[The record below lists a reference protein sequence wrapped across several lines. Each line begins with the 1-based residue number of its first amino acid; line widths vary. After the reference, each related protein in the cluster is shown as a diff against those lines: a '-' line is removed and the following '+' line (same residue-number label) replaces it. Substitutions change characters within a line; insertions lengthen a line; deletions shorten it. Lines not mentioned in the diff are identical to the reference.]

1 MGRKIRKIAVS
12 ELADIEINIIMDKYT
27 ELITANETK
36 SAPYRAVLRHKLL
49 FLIHLIITRC
59 KASKDN
65 IIQLNSDRLQD
76 VLGNEYDY
84 MLATLQNMGI
94 ITIGESYLVGEY
106 CRPISLNDWNIK
118 EEILPNEK
126 VIEYLKKWEKLK
138 LKAKKDIANNVDT
151 KIDFVDGKP
160 QIQLIKKGENV
171 LSREE
176 MDFRTKYEESLSCL
190 RLKVEKSE
198 AQEFINTLFTN
209 FDNHSYHYYSNMIQT
224 FDVNNLKIYSID
236 AQNRIYHYLTSLP
249 KELKPLFNI
258 KYQLDI
264 ANSHPLLFSK
274 YLINVYRNE
283 IGYETLKIIYNIKR
297 EEYIKNLHKVTELFC
312 NKLNTNNLR
321 VPIDILRYIYVCS
334 KGMMWDDFAAIFDE
348 FTRDEVKVK
357 AFKEIFYPKQDF
369 TEHTAFGKKFIEL
382 YPNVYQA
389 IRELKKSTKLPL
401 LMMKFESRLMRE
413 ILNVCYGQGWK
424 VIHIHDAI
432 IVLDIEANFSVE
444 PIQIKHIINDIYRR
458 YLLHPTIHCELN

>member
-27 ELITANETK
+27 ELITANEAK

-190 RLKVEKSE
+190 RLKVGKSE

-209 FDNHSYHYYSNMIQT
+209 FDNHSYHYYSNMVQT
-224 FDVNNLKIYSID
+224 FDVNNLKI
-236 AQNRIYHYLTSLP
+236 
-249 KELKPLFNI
+249 
-258 KYQLDI
+258 
-264 ANSHPLLFSK
+264 
-274 YLINVYRNE
+274 
-283 IGYETLKIIYNIKR
+283 
-297 EEYIKNLHKVTELFC
+297 
-312 NKLNTNNLR
+312 
-321 VPIDILRYIYVCS
+321 
-334 KGMMWDDFAAIFDE
+334 
-348 FTRDEVKVK
+348 
-357 AFKEIFYPKQDF
+357 
-369 TEHTAFGKKFIEL
+369 
-382 YPNVYQA
+382 
-389 IRELKKSTKLPL
+389 
-401 LMMKFESRLMRE
+401 
-413 ILNVCYGQGWK
+413 
-424 VIHIHDAI
+424 
-432 IVLDIEANFSVE
+432 
-444 PIQIKHIINDIYRR
+444 
-458 YLLHPTIHCELN
+458 

>member
-12 ELADIEINIIMDKYT
+12 ELADIEINSIMDKYT

-94 ITIGESYLVGEY
+94 ITIGESYMVGEY

-126 VIEYLKKWEKLK
+126 VIEYLKKWEKLNS
-138 LKAKKDIANNVDT
+138 KAKKDITNDFDT
-151 KIDFVDGKP
+151 EIDFVDGKP
-160 QIQLIKKGENV
+160 QIRLIPKGENI

-176 MDFRTKYEESLSCL
+176 MDFRTKYEESLSYL
-190 RLKVEKSE
+190 RLKVENNE
-198 AQEFINTLFTN
+198 AQEFINSLFTN

-224 FDVNNLKIYSID
+224 FDVNKLKIYSID

-274 YLINVYRNE
+274 YLINVYK
-283 IGYETLKIIYNIKR
+283 IDFQTLKIIYNIKR
-297 EEYIKNLHKVTELFC
+297 EEYINNLHNVTELFC
-312 NKLNTNNLR
+312 NNLNTSDLP

-334 KGMMWDDFAAIFDE
+334 KGMMWDDFTAIFDE
-348 FTRDEVKVK
+348 FTRAEVKIK

-382 YPNVYQA
+382 YPNVHQA
-389 IRELKKSTKLPL
+389 IRKIKKSTKLPIL
-401 LMMKFESRLMRE
+401 LMKFESRLMRE
-413 ILNVCYGQGWK
+413 ILNVCYEQGWK
-424 VIHIHDAI
+424 VVHIHDAI
-432 IVLDIEANFSVE
+432 IVLDVDANSSVE

-458 YLLHPTIHCELN
+458 YLLYPTIHCEYN

>member
-1 MGRKIRKIAVS
+1 MGRKATKIAVS
-12 ELADIEINIIMDKYT
+12 QLANVSISAIMDKYT
-27 ELITANETK
+27 ELIMENEAK
-36 SAPYRAVLRHKLL
+36 SAPYRAVLQHKVL
-49 FLIHLIITRC
+49 FLIHLIIIRC

-65 IIQLNSDRLQD
+65 EIQLNSEILED

-84 MLATLQNMGI
+84 ILTTLKEMGI
-94 ITIGESYLVGEY
+94 IDVGSHYLVGEK
-106 CRPISLNDWNIK
+106 CRPISLKDWNIK
-118 EEILPNEK
+118 VEVLPNQK
-126 VIEYLKKWEKLK
+126 VIEYLKKWEKL
-138 LKAKKDIANNVDT
+138 AKKKKKDAKNDF
-151 KIDFVDGKP
+151 KIKPIKVDGKF
-160 QIQLIKKGENV
+160 QLIKVDSKSK
-171 LSREE
+171 LSKEE
-176 MDFRTKYEESLSCL
+176 IEFRKIDEESLSHL
-190 RLKVEKSE
+190 RLKVGKSE
-198 AQEFINTLFTN
+198 AQEFINTLFSN
-209 FDNHSYHYYSNMIQT
+209 FDNHSYHYYSNMVQT

-274 YLINVYRNE
+274 YLINIYKDE
-283 IGYETLKIIYNIKR
+283 IDYQTLKIIYNIKR
-297 EEYIKNLHKVTELFC
+297 EEYINNLHNVTELFC
-312 NKLNTNNLR
+312 NKLNTNGLR

-334 KGMMWDDFAAIFDE
+334 RGMMWDDFTAIFDE
-348 FTRDEVKVK
+348 FTRAEVKIK

-432 IVLDIEANFSVE
+432 IVLDIEANSSVE

>member
-1 MGRKIRKIAVS
+1 MGRKVRKIAVS
-12 ELADIEINIIMDKYT
+12 QLTDVSISTIMDKYT
-27 ELITANETK
+27 ELIRENEAK
-36 SAPYRAVLRHKLL
+36 SAPYRAVLQHKVL
-49 FLIHLIITRC
+49 FLIHLIIIRC

-65 IIQLNSDRLQD
+65 EIQLNSEILED

-84 MLATLQNMGI
+84 ILTTLKEMGI
-94 ITIGESYLVGEY
+94 IDVGSHYLVGEK
-106 CRPISLNDWNIK
+106 CRPISLKDWNIK
-118 EEILPNEK
+118 VEVLPNQK
-126 VIEYLKKWEKLK
+126 VIEYLKKWEKL
-138 LKAKKDIANNVDT
+138 AKKKKKDAKNDF
-151 KIDFVDGKP
+151 KIKPIKVDGKF
-160 QIQLIKKGENV
+160 QLIKVDSKSK
-171 LSREE
+171 LSKEE
-176 MDFRTKYEESLSCL
+176 IEFRKIYEESLSHL
-190 RLKVEKSE
+190 RLKVGKSE

-209 FDNHSYHYYSNMIQT
+209 FDNHSYHYYSNMVQT

-274 YLINVYRNE
+274 YLINIYKDE
-283 IGYETLKIIYNIKR
+283 IDYQTLKIIYNIKR
-297 EEYIKNLHKVTELFC
+297 EEYINNLHNVTELFC
-312 NKLNTNNLR
+312 NKLNTNELR

-334 KGMMWDDFAAIFDE
+334 RGMMWDDFTAIFDE
-348 FTRDEVKVK
+348 FTRAEVKIK

-432 IVLDIEANFSVE
+432 IVLDIEANSSVE

>member
-36 SAPYRAVLRHKLL
+36 SAPYRAVLRHKLI

-106 CRPISLNDWNIK
+106 CRSISLNDWNIK

-126 VIEYLKKWEKLK
+126 VIEYLKKWEKLR
-138 LKAKKDIANNVDT
+138 LKAKKDIANDFDT

-160 QIQLIKKGENV
+160 QIRLIPKGENI

-176 MDFRTKYEESLSCL
+176 MDFRTKYEESLSYL
-190 RLKVEKSE
+190 RLKVGKSE

-209 FDNHSYHYYSNMIQT
+209 FDNHSYHYYSNMVQT
-224 FDVNNLKIYSID
+224 FDENNLKIYSID
-236 AQNRIYHYLTSLP
+236 AQN
-249 KELKPLFNI
+249 
-258 KYQLDI
+258 
-264 ANSHPLLFSK
+264 
-274 YLINVYRNE
+274 
-283 IGYETLKIIYNIKR
+283 
-297 EEYIKNLHKVTELFC
+297 
-312 NKLNTNNLR
+312 
-321 VPIDILRYIYVCS
+321 
-334 KGMMWDDFAAIFDE
+334 
-348 FTRDEVKVK
+348 
-357 AFKEIFYPKQDF
+357 
-369 TEHTAFGKKFIEL
+369 
-382 YPNVYQA
+382 
-389 IRELKKSTKLPL
+389 
-401 LMMKFESRLMRE
+401 
-413 ILNVCYGQGWK
+413 
-424 VIHIHDAI
+424 
-432 IVLDIEANFSVE
+432 
-444 PIQIKHIINDIYRR
+444 
-458 YLLHPTIHCELN
+458 

>member
-1 MGRKIRKIAVS
+1 MGRKVRKIAVS
-12 ELADIEINIIMDKYT
+12 QLTDVSISTIMDKYT
-27 ELITANETK
+27 ELIRENEAK
-36 SAPYRAVLRHKLL
+36 SAPYRAVLHHKVL

-59 KASKDN
+59 RASKDN
-65 IIQLNSDRLQD
+65 KIQLNTDRLQD
-76 VLGNEYDY
+76 VLGNEYNY
-84 MLATLQNMGI
+84 ILTTLKEMGI
-94 ITIGESYLVGEY
+94 IDIDNHYLVGVQ
-106 CRPISLNDWNIK
+106 CRFISLKNWNIK
-118 EEILPNEK
+118 VEVLPNLK
-126 VIEYLKKWEKLK
+126 VMEYLDKWNKLSQ
-138 LKAKKDIANNVDT
+138 KAKNTPSIDI
-151 KIDFVDGKP
+151 KIEIVDGEV
-160 QIQLIKKGENV
+160 QITKVNQQP
-171 LSREE
+171 LSQEE
-176 MDFRTKYEESLSCL
+176 MDFRTKYEESLSYL
-190 RLKVEKSE
+190 RLKVGKSE

-274 YLINVYRNE
+274 YLINIYKNE
-283 IGYETLKIIYNIKR
+283 IDYQTLKKIYNIKR
-297 EEYIKNLHKVTELFC
+297 EEYINNLHNVTELFC
-312 NKLNTNNLR
+312 NKLNTNELR
-321 VPIDILRYIYVCS
+321 VPVDILRYIYVCS
-334 KGMMWDDFAAIFDE
+334 RGMMWDDFTAIFDE
-348 FTRDEVKVK
+348 FTRAEVKIK

-432 IVLDIEANFSVE
+432 IVLDVDANSSVE
-444 PIQIKHIINDIYRR
+444 PIMIKHIINDIYRR

>member
-1 MGRKIRKIAVS
+1 MGRKVRKIAVS
-12 ELADIEINIIMDKYT
+12 QLTDVSISTIMDKYT
-27 ELITANETK
+27 ELIRENEAK
-36 SAPYRAVLRHKLL
+36 SAPYRAVLQHKVL
-49 FLIHLIITRC
+49 FLIHLIIIRC

-65 IIQLNSDRLQD
+65 EIQLNSEILED

-84 MLATLQNMGI
+84 ILTTLKEMGI
-94 ITIGESYLVGEY
+94 IDVGSHYLVGEK
-106 CRPISLNDWNIK
+106 CRPISLKDWNIK
-118 EEILPNEK
+118 VEVLPNQK
-126 VIEYLKKWEKLK
+126 VIEYLKKWEKL
-138 LKAKKDIANNVDT
+138 AKKKKKDAKNDF
-151 KIDFVDGKP
+151 KIKPIKVDGKF
-160 QIQLIKKGENV
+160 QLIKVDSKSK
-171 LSREE
+171 LSKEE
-176 MDFRTKYEESLSCL
+176 IEFRKIYEESLSHL
-190 RLKVEKSE
+190 RLKVGKSE

-274 YLINVYRNE
+274 YLINIYKDE
-283 IGYETLKIIYNIKR
+283 IDYQTLKIIYNIKR
-297 EEYIKNLHKVTELFC
+297 DEYINNLHNVTELFC
-312 NKLNTNNLR
+312 NKLNTNELR

-334 KGMMWDDFAAIFDE
+334 RGMMWDDFTAIFDE
-348 FTRDEVKVK
+348 FTRAEVKIK

-432 IVLDIEANFSVE
+432 IVLDIEANSSVE

>member
-1 MGRKIRKIAVS
+1 M
-12 ELADIEINIIMDKYT
+12 
-27 ELITANETK
+27 
-36 SAPYRAVLRHKLL
+36 
-49 FLIHLIITRC
+49 
-59 KASKDN
+59 
-65 IIQLNSDRLQD
+65 
-76 VLGNEYDY
+76 
-84 MLATLQNMGI
+84 
-94 ITIGESYLVGEY
+94 
-106 CRPISLNDWNIK
+106 
-118 EEILPNEK
+118 
-126 VIEYLKKWEKLK
+126 
-138 LKAKKDIANNVDT
+138 
-151 KIDFVDGKP
+151 
-160 QIQLIKKGENV
+160 
-171 LSREE
+171 
-176 MDFRTKYEESLSCL
+176 
-190 RLKVEKSE
+190 RLKVGKSE

-209 FDNHSYHYYSNMIQT
+209 FDNHSYHYYSNIIQT
-224 FDVNNLKIYSID
+224 FEVNNLKIYSID

-274 YLINVYRNE
+274 YLINIYKDE
-283 IGYETLKIIYNIKR
+283 IDYQTLKIIYNIKR
-297 EEYIKNLHKVTELFC
+297 DEYINNLHNVTELFC
-312 NKLNTNNLR
+312 NKLNTNDLR

-334 KGMMWDDFAAIFDE
+334 KGMMWDDFTAIFDK

-382 YPNVYQA
+382 YPNVHQA

-424 VIHIHDAI
+424 VVNIHDAI
-432 IVLDIEANFSVE
+432 IVFDVDANSSVE